1 MHNIAGTLE
10 MEECGV
16 NTEWLKDLIIEKA
29 QQVYHPSVVSEL
41 DNIIQLF
48 SRIVELINKLGD
60 AMKDLHINKI
70 PRLNTFIVKR

>member
-1 MHNIAGTLE
+1 MNLDINEYL
-10 MEECGV
+10 
-16 NTEWLKDLIIEKA
+16 NSNYNKIYK
-29 QQVYHPSVVSEL
+29 L
-41 DNIIQLF
+41 DNIFQLF